1 MSTFIQTSL
10 LGQQAGDKTLFANL
24 NLTIKRGDR
33 IGLTGHNGCGKSTL
47 LALLAGRLA
56 PDQGQVHANAGCRI
70 AMVEQHL
77 PRALYD
83 ETLLSALL
91 CLLPAEE
98 RLHQG
103 YRAERLLQQLGLPT
117 SLFERP
123 VDALSG
129 GQQNSLLLARALISE
144 PDLLLL
150 DEPSNHL
157 DLAGQ
162 QLLEA
167 FLAGCRQSFVIISHD
182 RRLLDAV
189 TNRTL
194 VLRDRQ
200 LLSFALPFTRARQA
214 LAEQDAAAAERFAG
228 EQVKIDQLRRSAKRL
243 ATWGRD
249 HDNEDL
255 CRKAKSME
263 RRIERLEN
271 ERTEVSRG
279 SPLALHMQTRA
290 VRSKQL
296 LAAEGWRIATPEG
309 QPLLT
314 VDSLVLRPG
323 DRLALLG
330 ANGCGK
336 TSTIAALVRAHES
349 GEQQPALRLN
359 PQLSI
364 GYYDQLQHR
373 LDESW
378 TLTEALGCQ
387 GEADDGQIR
396 QALIKAGFA
405 YGDHQRRVA
414 SLSGGERARLM
425 FQQIW
430 LQRPNL
436 QIFDEPTNHLDIEG
450 REALEAQL
458 RESEASA
465 IITSHDRHFIETVC
479 NRFVLID
486 CGRLVELHGLP
497 DWSQVVSPLAETAAA
512 TDAAPVVDAGAT
524 ADGDEDSWLARL
536 CELESML
543 AADCQRKPRHQKP
556 ARQQQWRREIA
567 VLQDKLGL

>member
-10 LGQQAGDKTLFANL
+10 LGQQAGEKTLFATL

-33 IGLTGHNGCGKSTL
+33 IGLSGHNGCGKSTL
-47 LALLAGRLA
+47 LAILAGRLA
-56 PDQGQVHANAGCRI
+56 PDQGQVHVNAGCRI
-70 AMVEQHL
+70 ATVEQHL
-77 PRALYD
+77 PESLYD

-91 CLLPAEE
+91 CLLPPDE
-98 RLHQG
+98 RPHQG
-103 YRAERLLQQLGLPT
+103 YRAERLLQQLGLPA
-117 SLFERP
+117 SLFEQP
-123 VDALSG
+123 VGALSG
-129 GQQNSLLLARALISE
+129 GQQNSLLLARAMLNE

-162 QLLEA
+162 QLLEQ
-167 FLAGCRQSFVIISHD
+167 FLSGCRQSFVIISHD

-194 VLRDRQ
+194 FLRDRQ
-200 LLSFALPFTRARQA
+200 LLSFALPFSRARQA
-214 LAEQDAAAAERFAG
+214 LAAQDAAAAERFAN

-263 RRIERLEN
+263 KRIERLEN
-271 ERTEVSRG
+271 ERTEVNRG
-279 SPLALHMQTRA
+279 SPLALNMQTRA
-290 VRSKQL
+290 ARSKQL
-296 LAAEGWRIATPEG
+296 LAAESWQVSTPDG
-309 QPLLT
+309 RALLT

-336 TSTIAALVRAHES
+336 TSTIAALVRAHEQ
-349 GEQQPALRLN
+349 GAQTPALRLN

-373 LDESW
+373 LNGDWS
-378 TLTEALGCQ
+378 LAEALRRQ
-387 GEADDGQIR
+387 TVADEGQIK

-405 YGDHQRRVA
+405 YGDHQRRVD

-465 IITSHDRHFIETVC
+465 IITSHDRHFIEAVC

-486 CGRLVELHGLP
+486 DGALVELHGVP
-497 DWSQVVSPLAETAAA
+497 DWSQLAMALPETGDRADTRPEAAS
-512 TDAAPVVDAGAT
+512 AAPDVD
-524 ADGDEDSWLARL
+524 DEDGWLARL
-536 CELESML
+536 CDLENRL
-543 AADCQRKPRHQKP
+543 AADCRRKPKHQKP
-556 ARQQQWRREIA
+556 AKQQQWRREIA
-567 VLQDKLGL
+567 RLQEKLGL